1 MRIKYACLYVIVE
14 KLENLLS
21 LPLRAISTSLSPKLA
36 PCECLSVPVRRA
48 HRGCVHLSKEVAL
61 QDLPITASDSRLLV
75 LSRARSVPQLSEDE
89 LDRTPMASSRS

>member
-1 MRIKYACLYVIVE
+1 VRIKYACLYVIVE

-48 HRGCVHLSKEVAL
+48 HRGCVHRPGKGNDLNSLEGL
-61 QDLPITASDSRLLV
+61 QRRLFRRGICSRPV
-75 LSRARSVPQLSEDE
+75 
-89 LDRTPMASSRS
+89 